1 MSRLWRKAHKLL
13 TFNQSELDE
22 LIDFAKQEFKYGSG
36 EGSLRAQLESVQRQT
51 GVIPKELALLSKI
64 PDGLHEIW
72 SIFISLHNARG
83 SNGYSLNPIS
93 YTDILAYCTLYQMEI
108 SKWEVETIRR
118 LDSVAL
124 EEANNQSKRDQ
135 KNKK

>member
-1 MSRLWRKAHKLL
+1 M
-13 TFNQSELDE
+13 
-22 LIDFAKQEFKYGSG
+22 DFAKQEFKYGSG
-36 EGSLRAQLESVQRQT
+36 EGSIRAQLESVQRQT
-51 GVIPKELALLSKI
+51 GIVPKELATLSKI

-93 YTDILAYCTLYQMEI
+93 YIDILSYCTLYQIDI

-118 LDSVAL
+118 LDNVAL
-124 EEANNQSKRDQ
+124 EEATNQSKREQ
-135 KNKK
+135 KNNK